1 VSASQEL
8 TYGLTSFVGS
18 LTSLVFV
25 KQMPNYACQFLLQ
38 LQSSALWPL
47 DLKSYSLQSLV
58 TMLPTVHV
66 PVLESDGYPHSPFA
80 GQTVGNNHGS
90 DVMHMS
96 PPRTPRSWI
105 FDDEIYIHQNPTSRP
120 SEQPSQQTLES
131 LAGRIREHC
140 AGLCLDCLKGKEQC
154 RLPHPTPRKAQTF
167 IVARPVTLHSLPRR
181 RDSYGSVAWSVGSGA
196 AW

>member
-1 VSASQEL
+1 MSVPTAASKQR
-8 TYGLTSFVGS
+8 FVAS
-18 LTSLVFV
+18 RS
-25 KQMPNYACQFLLQ
+25 Q
-38 LQSSALWPL
+38 
-47 DLKSYSLQSLV
+47 SYSLQSLV

-140 AGLCLDCLKGKEQC
+140 AGLCLDCFKGNEHC
-154 RLPHPTPRKAQTF
+154 RLPHPILLKAQTF
-167 IVARPVTLHSLPRR
+167 IVARPESPRSPSMLSR
-181 RDSYGSVAWSVGSGA
+181 RSMSTGGWGFHG
-196 AW
+196 